1 MEPVRL
7 YKRMEKKKATAKRE
21 SQSLKNF
28 DNPYQIKTQ
37 IYQPTLLIS
46 LIAMRPKFHF
56 PIFCALTSIRCLSI
70 FDEVSPFLVLDK
82 TAAIIYLACLSTLT
96 FHVEKREH
104 KAHFLLKSQII

>member
-7 YKRMEKKKATAKRE
+7 YKRMEKKRATAERE